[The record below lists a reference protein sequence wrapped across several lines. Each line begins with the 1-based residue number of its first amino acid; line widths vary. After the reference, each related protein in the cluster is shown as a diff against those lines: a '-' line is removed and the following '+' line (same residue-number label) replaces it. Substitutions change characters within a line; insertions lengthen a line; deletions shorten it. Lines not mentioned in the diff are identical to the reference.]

1 MNWKSLRLNDELDT
15 RFRGYDGSNKRDSV
29 ADYFSI

>member
-1 MNWKSLRLNDELDT
+1 MNCTSLSLNDELDT
-15 RFRGYDGSNKRDSV
+15 RFRGYDGSNKRDPV